1 MADVD
6 VLVVGAGPVG
16 LTAAI
21 ELARRGVRC
30 RIIDKL
36 AEPMMYAKAVGIQ
49 PRTLE
54 VWDAMGVVREALDA
68 AEPMLGQQVYVNG
81 REVSTMT
88 LTLPP
93 DVPYGFAALPQ
104 YEVERILTERLA
116 GLGVRVER
124 DARLVSFEQDAERV
138 EAVVAR
144 GTGEADEQIRARYLI
159 GCDGAHSVVRKTLGL
174 TFEGDAFPDS
184 YMIGDVELDWS
195 LPRGYVIRS
204 MHQTGGKTD
213 ELLVC
218 VPLPGHKRYRISML
232 APTNPDGTGTSTS
245 TDAHAHADADT
256 AAGNGSA
263 DGVRHGMQQG
273 RAPELADLQDVLDRL
288 SPEPVTADHLRWSS
302 VFRISHR
309 LVDHYGRGRVFI
321 AGDAAHIHPPTGGQ
335 GMNTGIQDAYNLA
348 WKLALAVEGHAAE
361 GLLDS
366 YEAERLPVAEEVV
379 GRTVRHARSGIESD
393 PDDPATVVKR
403 EAQLLVG
410 YPDSPIVGPSTTRP
424 SDAGALSAQP
434 GGRAPDCQKL
444 HSAIA
449 TYPFRLFDLLRGTG
463 HTLLLYADG
472 AATSAGSIF
481 PQIAA
486 LAKERAD
493 GQLETYAVVP
503 DGAGPTADGAMPPV
517 VRDSAGQ
524 FRAAYGATGME
535 AILLRPDGYVG
546 TRVALTEDG
555 ALLDHLNRIFASA

>member
-16 LTAAI
+16 LTAAV

-30 RIIDKL
+30 RIIDQL
-36 AEPMMYAKAVGIQ
+36 AEPMAYAKAVGIQ

-81 REVSTMT
+81 AKVST
-88 LTLPP
+88 LTLALPA
-93 DVPYGFAALPQ
+93 DVPYRFAALPQ
-104 YEVERILTERLA
+104 YEVERILTRRLA
-116 GLGVRVER
+116 ELGVGVER
-124 DARLVSFEQDAERV
+124 NTRLVSFEQDAERV

-159 GCDGAHSVVRKTLGL
+159 GCDGAHSTVRKGLGL
-174 TFEGDAFPDS
+174 TFEGDALPDS

-195 LPRGYVIRS
+195 LPRGYAIRS
-204 MHQTGGKTD
+204 MHQSGGKTD
-213 ELLVC
+213 DLLVC

-232 APTNPDGTGTSTS
+232 GPANPTGTAT
-245 TDAHAHADADT
+245 
-256 AAGNGSA
+256 GNGS

-273 RAPELADLQDVLDRL
+273 RAPKLADLQKVLDRL
-288 SPEPVTADHLRWSS
+288 SPEPVTAGNLRWSS

-309 LVDHYGRGRVFI
+309 LVDHYRKGRVFI

-348 WKLALAVEGHAAE
+348 WKLALAVQGRAAE

-379 GRTVRHARSGIESD
+379 GRTVRHARAGIEAD
-393 PDDPATVVKR
+393 PDDQATIIKR

-410 YPDSPIVGPSTTRP
+410 YPDSPIVGPSVPRP
-424 SDAGALSAQP
+424 PDADALSAQP
-434 GGRAPDCQKL
+434 GGRAPDCREL
-444 HSAIA
+444 HSRIA
-449 TYPFRLFDLLRGTG
+449 TYPLRLFDLLRGTG
-463 HTLLLYADG
+463 HTLLLYAD
-472 AATSAGSIF
+472 ATKASAGSIF
-481 PQIAA
+481 PRLAA
-486 LAKERAD
+486 LAEERAN
-493 GQLETYAVVP
+493 GQLDTYVIIPDEVELAD
-503 DGAGPTADGAMPPV
+503 DGALPPV
-517 VRDSAGQ
+517 LRDSAGQ

-535 AILLRPDGYVG
+535 AFLIRPDGYLG
-546 TRVALTEDG
+546 TRVSVAEEG
-555 ALLDHLNRIFASA
+555 ALLDHLSRIFVPS

>member
-16 LTAAI
+16 LTAAV

-30 RIIDKL
+30 RVIDQL
-36 AEPMMYAKAVGIQ
+36 AEPMRYAKAVGIQ

-54 VWDAMGVVREALDA
+54 IWEAMGVVREAVDA

-81 REVSTMT
+81 RHVSTVR
-88 LTLPP
+88 LALPA

-104 YEVERILTERLA
+104 YEVERILTGRLA

-138 EAVVAR
+138 EAVVAH
-144 GTGEADEQIRARYLI
+144 GVGEADEQIRARYLI
-159 GCDGAHSVVRKTLGL
+159 GCDGAHSVVRKKLGL

-184 YMIGDVELDWS
+184 YLIGDVELDWS
-195 LPRGYVIRS
+195 LPRGYAIRS
-204 MHQTGGKTD
+204 MHQTEGKTD
-213 ELLVC
+213 GLLVC
-218 VPLPGHKRYRISML
+218 VPLPGHKRYRISMQVP
-232 APTNPDGTGTSTS
+232 ANGDGADS
-245 TDAHAHADADT
+245 DAAV
-256 AAGNGSA
+256 GNGSGSA

-273 RAPELADLQDVLDRL
+273 RAPELADLQAVLDRL
-288 SPEPVTADHLRWSS
+288 SPEPVTAGHLRWSS

-348 WKLALAVEGHAAE
+348 WKLALAVEGQAAE
-361 GLLDS
+361 GLLAS

-379 GRTVRHARSGIESD
+379 GRTVRHARSGIEAD

-410 YPDSPIVGPSTTRP
+410 YPDSPIVGPADTRP
-424 SDAGALSAQP
+424 SDGGAPPVQP
-434 GGRAPDCQKL
+434 GDRAPDCREL
-444 HSAIA
+444 HNAIA
-449 TYPFRLFDLLRGTG
+449 TYPLRLLDLLRGTG

-472 AATSAGSIF
+472 ASPSAGSIF
-481 PQIAA
+481 PRLAA
-486 LAKERAD
+486 LAEERTG
-493 GQLETYAVVP
+493 GQLDTYAVIP
-503 DGAGPTADGAMPPV
+503 DGVEPTGDGVMPPV

-524 FRAAYGATGME
+524 FRAAYGAAGLE
-535 AILLRPDGYVG
+535 AVLIRPDGYVG
-546 TRVALTEDG
+546 TRVALGEDG
-555 ALLDHLNRIFASA
+555 ALLDYLNRIFAVA

>member
-16 LTAAI
+16 LTAAV

-30 RIIDKL
+30 RIIDQL

-81 REVSTMT
+81 REVSMVT
-88 LTLPP
+88 LALPA
-93 DVPYGFAALPQ
+93 DAPYGFAALPQ
-104 YEVERILTERLA
+104 YEVERILTGRLA
-116 GLGVRVER
+116 GLGVQVER
-124 DARLVSFEQDAERV
+124 DTRLVSFEQDAERV
-138 EAVVAR
+138 EAVVAH

-159 GCDGAHSVVRKTLGL
+159 GCDGAHSMVRKKLGL
-174 TFEGDAFPDS
+174 TFEGDAFPDA
-184 YMIGDVELDWS
+184 YLIGDVELDWS
-195 LPRGYVIRS
+195 LPRGYAIRS
-204 MHQTGGKTD
+204 MHQTDGKTD

-218 VPLPGHKRYRISML
+218 VPLPGHKRYRISMR
-232 APTNPDGTGTSTS
+232 APSNPD
-245 TDAHAHADADT
+245 DADT
-256 AAGNGSA
+256 GIAAGNGSA
-263 DGVRHGMQQG
+263 DGVQHGVQHG
-273 RAPELADLQDVLDRL
+273 RAPELADLQGVLDRL
-288 SPEPVTADHLRWSS
+288 SPEPVTAGHLRWSS

-335 GMNTGIQDAYNLA
+335 GMNTGVQDAYNLA
-348 WKLALAVEGHAAE
+348 WKLALAVQGRAAE

-379 GRTVRHARSGIESD
+379 GRTVRHARSGIEAD
-393 PDDPATVVKR
+393 PDDPATVIKR

-410 YPDSPIVGPSTTRP
+410 YPDSPIVGPTTTRP
-424 SDAGALSAQP
+424 SDVGALSAQP
-434 GGRAPDCQKL
+434 GSRAPDCREL

-449 TYPFRLFDLLRGTG
+449 TYPLRLFDLLRGTG

-472 AATSAGSIF
+472 AAASAGCIF
-481 PQIAA
+481 PRLAA
-486 LAKERAD
+486 LAKERTD
-493 GQLETYAVVP
+493 GQLDTYAVIP
-503 DGAGPTADGAMPPV
+503 DGVEPTGDGAMPPV

-524 FRAAYGATGME
+524 FRAAYGATGVE
-535 AILLRPDGYVG
+535 AILVRPDGYVG
-546 TRVALTEDG
+546 TRVALADEG
-555 ALLDHLNRIFASA
+555 ALLDHLNRIFAPA

>member
-1 MADVD
+1 MVDVD
-6 VLVVGAGPVG
+6 VVVVGAGPVG

-30 RIIDKL
+30 RVIDQL
-36 AEPMMYAKAVGIQ
+36 AEPMTYAKAVGVQ

-54 VWDAMGVVREALDA
+54 VWDAMGIVREALDA

-81 REVSTMT
+81 RMVSNVT
-88 LTLPP
+88 LTLPA

-104 YEVERILTERLA
+104 YEVERILTQRLT
-116 GLGVRVER
+116 GLGVPIER
-124 DARLVSFEQDAERV
+124 DARLVAFEQDAEHV
-138 EAVVAR
+138 EAVVAH
-144 GTGEADEQIRARYLI
+144 GSGAADEQIRTRYLV
-159 GCDGAHSVVRKTLGL
+159 GCDGAHSTVRKGLGL
-174 TFEGDAFPDS
+174 TFEGDAFPES
-184 YMIGDVELDWS
+184 YMIGDVELDWT
-195 LPRGYVIRS
+195 LPRGYAIRS
-204 MHQTGGKTD
+204 MHQTDGETD
-213 ELLVC
+213 DLLVC
-218 VPLPGHKRYRISML
+218 VPLPGHKRYRISMQVP
-232 APTNPDGTGTSTS
+232 ATPDG
-245 TDAHAHADADT
+245 ADA
-256 AAGNGSA
+256 AAGNEPA
-263 DGVRHGMQQG
+263 DGIRHGMQQG

-379 GRTVRHARSGIESD
+379 GRTVRHARSGIEAD
-393 PDDPATVVKR
+393 PDDPATIVKR

-410 YPDSPIVGPSTTRP
+410 YPDSPIVGPWDTPP
-424 SDAGALSAQP
+424 SDAGGLSAQP
-434 GGRAPDCQKL
+434 GSRAPDCREL

-449 TYPFRLFDLLRGTG
+449 TYPLRLFDLLRGTG

-472 AATSAGSIF
+472 AAASAASIF
-481 PQIAA
+481 PQLAA
-486 LAKERAD
+486 LAEERTD
-493 GQLETYAVVP
+493 GQLDAYAIVP
-503 DGAGPTADGAMPPV
+503 DGVEPVGDGVMPPV

-535 AILLRPDGYVG
+535 AVLIRPDGYVG
-546 TRVALTEDG
+546 TRVPLPEDG
-555 ALLDHLNRIFASA
+555 AVLDYLNRIFAAA